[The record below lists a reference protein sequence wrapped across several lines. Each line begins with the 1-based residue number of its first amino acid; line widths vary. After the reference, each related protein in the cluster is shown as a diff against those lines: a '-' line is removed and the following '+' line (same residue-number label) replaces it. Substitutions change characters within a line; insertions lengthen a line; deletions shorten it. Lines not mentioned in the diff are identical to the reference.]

1 MIEMSDQQNSRKALN
16 TLIAIICITIVA
28 LVGVYAIGEYVL
40 DGEAMKFIITTAI
53 IAVAGLGGYEIREQ
67 MRNS

>member
-1 MIEMSDQQNSRKALN
+1 MSDQQNSRKALN

-40 DGEAMKFIITTAI
+40 DGEAMKFIIIIAI

-67 MRNS
+67 MKHS

>member
-1 MIEMSDQQNSRKALN
+1 MYEMTEQPNSKKALN

-40 DGEAMKFIITTAI
+40 DGEAMKFIITIAI
-53 IAVAGLGGYEIREQ
+53 VAVAGLGGYEIREQ
-67 MRNS
+67 MRQS